1 MFIHIGDGH
10 IINSENIIVMI
21 DQQYVDSS
29 SINEE
34 LIEHQKEQESES
46 TIDQKTKTIVVTKKD
61 VYYSPLTIQTLKKRT
76 SLQAM
81 IDHLNDYTDQDIL
94 ERE

>member
-34 LIEHQKEQESES
+34 LIEYQKEQESES
-46 TIDQKTKTIVVTKKD
+46 TIDQNTKTIVVTKND

-94 ERE
+94 E